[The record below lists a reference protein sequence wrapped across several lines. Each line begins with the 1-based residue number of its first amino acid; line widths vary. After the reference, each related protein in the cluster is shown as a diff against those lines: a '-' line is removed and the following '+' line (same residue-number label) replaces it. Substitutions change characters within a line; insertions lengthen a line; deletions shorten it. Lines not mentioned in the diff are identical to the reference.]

1 MRLLT
6 LRAAIRARCFC
17 AAFAYNRFF
26 IRPTTTSMSLS
37 REDMD
42 LIFRNARSQNGWLA
56 KPVSDEQLRELYAL
70 MQWAPTTMNT
80 QPARILFLRS
90 REAKERLRPALSPG
104 NVDKTMAAP
113 VTAIIAYDTRF
124 YELLPKLFPHNQ
136 NARAIFAGDD
146 KKAHAETTA
155 FRNGSMQGGY
165 FILAARSVG
174 LDCGP
179 MSGFDNAMV
188 DAEFFGGTGIKANF
202 LCNLGH
208 GDASKVMPRSP
219 RLAFDEA
226 CKLL

>member
-1 MRLLT
+1 MNLSFIQQKKATMT
-6 LRAAIRARCFC
+6 LSAENLDF
-17 AAFAYNRFF
+17 
-26 IRPTTTSMSLS
+26 
-37 REDMD
+37 
-42 LIFRNARSQNGWLA
+42 IFRNARTQNGWQA
-56 KPVSDEQLRELYAL
+56 KPVSDEKLRELYEL
-70 MQWAPTTMNT
+70 WKWAPTTMNT
-80 QPARILFLRS
+80 QPGRILFLRS
-90 REAKERLRPALSPG
+90 SKAKERLKPALNPG

-124 YELLPKLFPHNQ
+124 YEQLPKLFPNNP

-165 FILAARSVG
+165 FILAARAIG

-179 MSGFDNAMV
+179 MSGFNNAKV
-188 DAEFFGGTGIKANF
+188 DAEFFGGTGIKSNF
-202 LCNLGH
+202 LCNLGC
-208 GDASKVMPRSP
+208 GDASKVMPRNP